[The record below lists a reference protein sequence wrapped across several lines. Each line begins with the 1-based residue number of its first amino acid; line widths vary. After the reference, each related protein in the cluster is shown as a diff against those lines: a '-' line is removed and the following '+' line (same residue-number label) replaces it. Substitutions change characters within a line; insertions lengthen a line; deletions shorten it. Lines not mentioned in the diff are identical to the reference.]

1 MSDID
6 FLYQRFGDVQFPV
19 EDVQNSQL
27 FSVLDPARDKKLA
40 FFKAAI
46 NHEIGGST
54 TTVVATSPWGIARAG
69 TALSSVQPVQDVC
82 YLQPTSDLMREASW
96 GMPLLCL
103 YRTSAIHEVYTLEQ
117 EVIKTTWGLDY
128 ILPPLPADDRRKLGG
143 ILAGVRALLTLVVR
157 RRSHPAYLNGA
168 LQFGQ
173 GHGGFDVLRIMSSN
187 EGPVSFSDREG
198 SNFYYAMHMEIE
210 TSELDHLA
218 TKFVQKTDENGNV
231 FMVQDVNFVPTYTTF
246 DGVDLSFGIGGDGDG
261 TLPDAVQA
269 RTDTNP
275 NPNYGKVNA

>member
-6 FLYQRFGDVQFPV
+6 FLFQKFGDVEFPALPT
-19 EDVQNSQL
+19 QNAQL
-27 FSVLDPARDKKLA
+27 FSAFDPARDKMLA

-46 NHEIGGST
+46 NQELGGST
-54 TTVVATSPWGIARAG
+54 STVSALSPWGIARAG
-69 TALSSVQPVQDVC
+69 TVLAAAMPVQDVC
-82 YLQPTSDLMREASW
+82 YLQPTSDLMKEAGW

-103 YRTSAIHEVYTLEQ
+103 YRTSAIHEEFTLAR
-117 EVIKTTWGLDY
+117 EVIRTTWGLDY

-143 ILAGVRALLTLVVR
+143 VLAGVRALLTLAIR
-157 RRSHPAYLNGA
+157 KRSHPAYQNGT

-173 GHGGFDVLRIMSSN
+173 GYGGFDVMRVMTSN
-187 EGPVSFSDREG
+187 EGPVAFSEREG

-210 TSELDHLA
+210 TSELDD
-218 TKFVQKTDENGNV
+218 TIQEFTDFE
-231 FMVQDVNFVPTYTTF
+231 
-246 DGVDLSFGIGGDGDG
+246 GVDLSVGVGGNDG

-275 NPNYGKVNA
+275 DPNYGKVKT